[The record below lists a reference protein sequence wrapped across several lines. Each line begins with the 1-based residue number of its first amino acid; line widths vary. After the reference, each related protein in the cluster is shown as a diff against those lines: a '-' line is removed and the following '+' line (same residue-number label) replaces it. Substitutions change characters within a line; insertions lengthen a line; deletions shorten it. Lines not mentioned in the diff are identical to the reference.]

1 MPRQENA
8 VIRERV
14 FKLAAN
20 EGAGMGR
27 VALHRL
33 YAEHYGEN
41 KTPSDVT
48 IGRYLKKWASLEDG
62 DRVLFSHVHW
72 PESFD
77 RRDLP
82 WEAAPA
88 VLELLADLLP
98 KKVRPSV
105 RTAEW
110 FWRVSQASPGLPL
123 YVRRLITVKLG
134 LASAGLARDDEET
147 WRREAEGIVLGLLP
161 WPEEAQFVKSLR
173 APGGGNLKA
182 DLDWVIPSFGYLR
195 ELGLVNERGDDPWN
209 APGGESQDGEDDED

>member
-33 YAEHYGEN
+33 YAAHYGEN

-134 LASAGLARDDEET
+134 FASAGLARDDEGDVAPGGGGNRSWT
-147 WRREAEGIVLGLLP
+147 AAVA
-161 WPEEAQFVKSLR
+161 EEAQFVEVPEGSR
-173 APGGGNLKA
+173 RGPISRPTSTGN
-182 DLDWVIPSFGYLR
+182 P
-195 ELGLVNERGDDPWN
+195 
-209 APGGESQDGEDDED
+209 